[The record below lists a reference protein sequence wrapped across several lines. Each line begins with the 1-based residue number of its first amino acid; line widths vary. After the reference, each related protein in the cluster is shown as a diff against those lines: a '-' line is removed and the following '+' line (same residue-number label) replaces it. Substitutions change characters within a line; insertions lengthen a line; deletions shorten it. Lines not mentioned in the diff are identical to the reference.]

1 MIFPLTSEDKGRLQ
15 RLSKDQPLIF
25 SLKKLFLNEME
36 KGSEDNVQ
44 VLAAERMGQK
54 YIAKAF
60 HSLSVIHAD
69 NPHGEQN
76 KNMI

>member
-36 KGSEDNVQ
+36 KESESDVHA
-44 VLAAERMGQK
+44 LAAERIAQK

-60 HSLSVIHAD
+60 HSLSIIQSD
-69 NPHGEQN
+69 SPQGEQN
-76 KNMI
+76 KNMV

>member
-1 MIFPLTSEDKGRLQ
+1 
-15 RLSKDQPLIF
+15 
-25 SLKKLFLNEME
+25 ME

-44 VLAAERMGQK
+44 VLAAERIAQK

-60 HSLSVIHAD
+60 HSLSVIQSD
-69 NPHGEQN
+69 SPHGEQN